1 MYPAA
6 NDGVSIQNDF
16 CHWHF
21 NGHLFNARNAMKNL
35 WDQAEAAKCKSDLEL
50 RVYSSRLLG
59 RDDALVLHGGGNT
72 SVKLREKNV
81 VGEDEEMLYV
91 KGSGWDLETIEVN
104 GFAPVRMAHLLKLAQ
119 LETLSDPQMVS
130 ELAANVTRAGAPAP
144 SVETILHAVIPH
156 KFVDHTHAD
165 ALLAITNTD
174 DGEARVR
181 EIYGEDV
188 IIVPYVMPGFELA
201 RVCAERI
208 RADLRPQTIG
218 MVLLKHGLFS
228 FGGTAEESYMRMI
241 SLVERAENYLKKH
254 GAWEV
259 APLNEIGPIRP
270 IGPILAALR
279 HDIANTAGFPVVM
292 TTASDPKSV
301 AFARASNVQEI
312 SQRGPATPDH
322 ILRTKRLPMLGR
334 DVKQYAAA
342 YREYF
347 ARNAPHAKE
356 PKTML
361 DPAPRV
367 ILDPEFGLTTVGRTA
382 REAAIARD
390 LYSHTIDVIMR
401 AEKLGGYRALSE
413 EELFEF
419 EYWDLEQAKL
429 RRVGRPAMFAGEIA
443 CVTGAASGIGKACV
457 EALLKR
463 GAAVVGLDLAEQG
476 GERPDYLGL
485 RCDVTSED
493 AIADA
498 LEKAVRDFGGL
509 DMLILN
515 AGIFP
520 AGTPV
525 ESLDAAEWRRV
536 FAVNLDANLT
546 LLRECYPLLK
556 LAPRGGRVVVIGS
569 KNVAAPGPGA
579 AAYSAS
585 KAALTQLARVV
596 ALEWGA
602 AGIRVNTLHPNA
614 VFDTGIWTDDVL
626 KARAASYGMSVEEY
640 KRNNVLRTE
649 VRRSDVGE
657 LAAELCGPIFA
668 KTTGAQ
674 IPVDGGNE
682 RVI

>member
-1 MYPAA
+1 
-6 NDGVSIQNDF
+6 
-16 CHWHF
+16 
-21 NGHLFNARNAMKNL
+21 MKNL
-35 WDQAEAAKCKSDLEL
+35 WDPAEAAKCKSDLEL

-59 RDDALVLHGGGNT
+59 RDDNLVLHGGGNT
-72 SVKLREKNV
+72 SVKVREQNV
-81 VGEDEEMLYV
+81 VGEDEEILYV

-119 LETLSDPQMVS
+119 LGSLSDPQMVN
-130 ELAANVTRAGAPAP
+130 ELAAHVTRAGAPAP

-165 ALLAITNTD
+165 AVLAITNTD

-181 EIYGEDV
+181 DFYGDEV

-201 RVCAERI
+201 RVCAQRI
-208 RADLRPQTIG
+208 QAELKPSTIG
-218 MVLLKHGLFS
+218 LVLLKHGIFS
-228 FGGTAEESYMRMI
+228 FGETAQESYARMI
-241 SLVERAENYLKKH
+241 SLVERAEDYLKKKD
-254 GAWEV
+254 AWEL
-259 APLNEIGPIRP
+259 PTGPIGLIGR

-279 HDIANTAGFPVVM
+279 QHISETAGFPVIVS
-292 TTASDPKSV
+292 TDSNPKSL
-301 AFARASNVQEI
+301 AFARSPSVREI

-334 DVKQYAAA
+334 AVAEYATA

-347 ARNAPHAKE
+347 ARNAPRAKE

-361 DPAPRV
+361 DPAPRLV
-367 ILDPEFGLTTVGRTA
+367 LDPEFGLGTVGRSA

-390 LYSHTIDVIMR
+390 LYSHTIDVITR
-401 AEKLGGYRALSE
+401 AEGLGGYRALSE

-429 RRVGRPAMFAGEIA
+429 RRAGPPSMFAGEIA

-463 GAAVVGLDLAEQG
+463 GAAVVGLDLDPQVATKGKQ
-476 GERPDYLGL
+476 RPDYLGL
-485 RCDVTSED
+485 QCDVTSEE
-493 AIADA
+493 AISAA
-498 LEKAVRDFGGL
+498 LEKAVRAFGGL

-520 AGTPV
+520 AGTPI
-525 ESLDAAEWRRV
+525 ESLDSAEWRRV
-536 FAVNLDANLT
+536 FSVNLDANLT
-546 LLRECYPLLK
+546 LMRESYPLLK
-556 LAPRGGRVVVIGS
+556 LTPRGGRVVVIGS

-585 KAALTQLARVV
+585 KAALTQLARVA

-626 KARAASYGMSVEEY
+626 KARAASYGISVEEY
-640 KRNNVLRTE
+640 KRNNVLKTE
-649 VRRSDVGE
+649 VRSSDVGE

-674 IPVDGGNE
+674 IPIDGGND